1 MDKLILLCLVAVA
14 LLTAC
19 HKQNDSQEV
28 DVTGNV
34 FAKLASRTYTMRK
47 STFQMTAAGKF
58 KFHYDADVTVLDSS
72 TAHCVYDLSGN
83 VTFLNSQKMRL
94 EIKDVELVDTLPES
108 NHALTCSDYAG
119 VLKSAPITEQTVFD
133 VQSNFLAFSGFNIEL
148 RKNDNRVAF
157 SELHHDQ
164 RDFVYAEELLIP
176 NQWLG
181 VDTRYRY
188 YFVAPDRKLDMTNSL
203 LPLIKGKYAM
213 TQDGQPDLDLTL
225 DASLKRLTYTSSTC
239 ALQYSYDINSISVD
253 SDGIQVLSLTAAG
266 TNAQPPANIEICNL
280 WNKYLLSLPI
290 NRPGIGIVMYGYEP
304 YGVKFLFLTMP
315 HDPGSDYMESFEA
328 IK

>member
-1 MDKLILLCLVAVA
+1 
-14 LLTAC
+14 
-19 HKQNDSQEV
+19 
-28 DVTGNV
+28 
-34 FAKLASRTYTMRK
+34 
-47 STFQMTAAGKF
+47 
-58 KFHYDADVTVLDSS
+58 
-72 TAHCVYDLSGN
+72 
-83 VTFLNSQKMRL
+83 
-94 EIKDVELVDTLPES
+94 
-108 NHALTCSDYAG
+108 
-119 VLKSAPITEQTVFD
+119 
-133 VQSNFLAFSGFNIEL
+133 
-148 RKNDNRVAF
+148 
-157 SELHHDQ
+157 
-164 RDFVYAEELLIP
+164 
-176 NQWLG
+176 
-181 VDTRYRY
+181 
-188 YFVAPDRKLDMTNSL
+188 
-203 LPLIKGKYAM
+203 M